1 MGYLLHV
8 VFLCPF
14 ISLWY
19 SFFLRQH
26 PKLTAF
32 ITLRL
37 SVLRPKLQ
45 TSNSIASRTRQY
57 IELLHLGLENLTS
70 TLSQTPMPQLS
81 LGSTGTLMTRFSFQ
95 MFRQVLTC
103 KPDVSHL
110 FMKGTLK
117 ARVTKRRRNGSVVTC
132 KKKISICFLVREA
145 VPDKETGTKGK
156 ESDEVSAFTQYR
168 TAVWQHMLVLTR
180 QVPLLE
186 SFQW

>member
-8 VFLCPF
+8 VFPCPF
-14 ISLWY
+14 IPLWY

-37 SVLRPKLQ
+37 SVLHPKHQ

-57 IELLHLGLENLTS
+57 IELLHLGLENITS

-132 KKKISICFLVREA
+132 KKKKYQFVFWYEKQCPTKKRELKAKRLIRFLPPRSIAQQCSS
-145 VPDKETGTKGK
+145 TC
-156 ESDEVSAFTQYR
+156 
-168 TAVWQHMLVLTR
+168 
-180 QVPLLE
+180 
-186 SFQW
+186 